1 MRVPRR
7 LADISSVYQRLS
19 FKPLVNCCF
28 LSFSLTLSVS
38 LSLYLSLLRKVIYT
52 QRCKMLPV
60 LFSGLKQA
68 GLMVMDFT
76 SVFGAGPRGMV
87 TVTQHG
93 STPVLA
99 ALR

>member
-1 MRVPRR
+1 MRVPCR
-7 LADISSVYQRLS
+7 LADISSVYKRLS
-19 FKPLVNCCF
+19 FKPLVTCCVF
-28 LSFSLTLSVS
+28 S
-38 LSLYLSLLRKVIYT
+38 LSLSVAFYLSLLRKVIYT